1 MKELYAV
8 YLGYRP
14 ASFWAYFKESVIK
27 GLLGW
32 VPAIFGVFVRN
43 LGYRFILKKVGR
55 FAMILKGVDLRG
67 CPSIS
72 LDEKVKLRKNVSIR
86 VFYSHNRIHFGYNTS
101 VHEYAIIK
109 SKGGDVFVDRNSF
122 ISSFVNISAKGD
134 VHIGKNVMLANG
146 CRLETGTHGLLDLD
160 VPMKEQSTE
169 SSGIFIGDDCWLG
182 AGVKVVDNVKIGHGS
197 VIGAGSVVTK
207 DIPPFSIAAGAPA
220 HVLRKRT
227 DQNHENSQRT
237 HSPQLAAGLASELK

>member
-14 ASFWAYFKESVIK
+14 ASFWAYLKESVIK
-27 GLLGW
+27 GILGW
-32 VPAIFGVFVRN
+32 VPGILGVFARN
-43 LGYRFILKKVGR
+43 LGYRFVLKKVGR

-72 LDEKVKLRKNVSIR
+72 LDERAKLRKNVSIR
-86 VFYSHNRIHFGYNTS
+86 VFYSPNHIHLGYNTS

-122 ISSFVNISAKGD
+122 ISSFVNISAVGN

-146 CRLETGTHGLLDLD
+146 CRLETGTHGLFDLD
-160 VPMKEQSTE
+160 VPMKEQSTD
-169 SSGIFIGDDCWLG
+169 SHGIFIGDDCWLG
-182 AGVKVVDNVKIGHGS
+182 AGVKVVDNVRIGQGS

-207 DIPPFSIAAGAPA
+207 DIPPFSIAAGVPA
-220 HVLRKRT
+220 RLLRKRT
-227 DQNHENSQRT
+227 DHRQCQNE
-237 HSPQLAAGLASELK
+237 K